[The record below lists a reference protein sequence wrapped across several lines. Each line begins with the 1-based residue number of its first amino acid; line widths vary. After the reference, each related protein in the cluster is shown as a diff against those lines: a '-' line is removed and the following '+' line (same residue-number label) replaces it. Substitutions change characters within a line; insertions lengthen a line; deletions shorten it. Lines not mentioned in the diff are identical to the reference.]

1 MDAAKQ
7 KQQLDCS
14 WKLQEQCQGRQG
26 TFVLPATQQQQLK
39 QHKRCAASEC
49 QHAVSCCQAAGHATC
64 FNPVASLSRCCNWL
78 LCTQA
83 APAKPQA
90 ILRKDYTPPPYMIDT
105 VHLNFNLNED
115 VTHVTSKLAF
125 KPNYQANG
133 STPALTL
140 NGRPDVKLVEVK
152 LAGTAAHQ

>member
-1 MDAAKQ
+1 MLQ
-7 KQQLDCS
+7 PGCLPLPLLQL
-14 WKLQEQCQGRQG
+14 
-26 TFVLPATQQQQLK
+26 
-39 QHKRCAASEC
+39 
-49 QHAVSCCQAAGHATC
+49 
-64 FNPVASLSRCCNWL
+64 L

-90 ILRKDYTPPPYMIDT
+90 IFRKDYTPPPYMIDT